1 MIPFNSSLFAM
12 VHDYFV
18 VYLPEQRHVS
28 PHTIRSYRKTIE
40 ELLDFAKEQNHISL
54 PEVKLEHLTA
64 DCILSYLAHLRKE
77 RNCSVSTQNTRA
89 AAIRAFLS
97 YVSDRDMTAI
107 HIMTQIKKLPFA
119 KPDAFQSVDYLST
132 DAISAIVEQT
142 DPETEKGF
150 RDRILLIL
158 MYDTGAR
165 VQEILNIRLCDI
177 QLGKVPKVTLFGK
190 GRKKRTVPLMQ
201 KTVKYLNQYI
211 SRFHAGQ
218 SKGAEAYLFYSV
230 IHGQTERLTD
240 RRIRYIMEE
249 YGQKA
254 RASCPE
260 IPEHIHP
267 HIFRH
272 SRAMHLYQA
281 GMDLTLVSQWL
292 GHSNISTTLVYA
304 HADTEQKRKAIEAA
318 TPPNSPLGKK
328 LNPARFTVTDEEVLK
343 KLTGLR

>member
-1 MIPFNSSLFAM
+1 MPFNSSLFSM

-18 VYLPEQRHVS
+18 VYLPEQRNVS
-28 PHTIRSYRKTIE
+28 PNTIRSYRKTVE
-40 ELLDFAKEQNHISL
+40 ELLDYTKEKYHIPLS
-54 PEVKLEHLTA
+54 EVKMEHLTA
-64 DCILSYLAHLRKE
+64 DCILSYLAYLRNE
-77 RNCSVSTQNTRA
+77 RKCSVSTHNTRA

-97 YVSDRDMTAI
+97 YVSDRDVTAI
-107 HIMTQIKKLPFA
+107 HTMAQIKKVPFT
-119 KPDAFQSVDYLST
+119 KPDTFHAVDYLST
-132 DAISAIVEQT
+132 EAISAIVEQT

-150 RDRILLIL
+150 RDRVLLIL

-177 QLGKVPKVTLFGK
+177 QFGKVPKVTLLGK

-201 KTVKYLNQYI
+201 KTVQYLKQYI
-211 SRFHAGQ
+211 SRFHADQ
-218 SKGAEAYLFYSV
+218 SKEAEVYLFYSV

-240 RRIRYIMEE
+240 RRIRYIIED

-254 RASCPE
+254 RESCPE

-267 HIFRH
+267 HLFRH

-318 TPPNSPLGKK
+318 TPPNSPLGKN
-328 LNPARFTVTDEEVLK
+328 LNPTRFTVTDEELLK